1 MAEKKEEKQYER
13 RRVNKG
19 RRIFNEGEAG
29 DFAYIVE
36 TGEIGIYKKIEGTE
50 VEITTLNPGE
60 IFGEIAVLDG
70 RERMASAIALVDSTL
85 IIVAPET
92 LEERIAK
99 SDKFVKTL
107 LSIFMA
113 NLRDTHKTYKN
124 PRFSFDGHIKS
135 VERNCHSMRDLVQLT
150 HLEGF
155 IEEANPILKTMRDN
169 CDQLYKISQ
178 KYRDKMGN

>member
-1 MAEKKEEKQYER
+1 MAENKDDKQYER

-36 TGEIGIYKKIEGTE
+36 TGEVGIYKKIEGTE

-70 RERMASAIALVDSTL
+70 RERMASAIALLDSSL
-85 IIVAPET
+85 IIVSPET

-107 LSIFMA
+107 LSIFMT
-113 NLRDTHKTYKN
+113 NLRDTHKTYKH
-124 PRFSFDGHIKS
+124 PRFNFEGHIKS
-135 VERNCHSMRDLVQLT
+135 IERHSHSMRDLVQLT
-150 HLEGF
+150 HIEGF
-155 IEEANPILKTMRDN
+155 VEEASPVIKNIRDN
-169 CDQLYKISQ
+169 CDELYKLSK
-178 KYRDKMGN
+178 KYREKLGD